1 MRVALVVGST
11 GLIGQQLIELLIS
24 DVQYDKVKCL
34 TRKPLPLAHDKLEVI
49 ETDGSNLNELA
60 DRLTANDIFCC
71 LGTTM
76 KKAKSKEAFR
86 RVDFDYPL
94 GLAQVTKK
102 AGATQFHLVSALGAD
117 AKSSIFYNK
126 VKGEVEQAISN
137 VTFQTFHIYRPSLL
151 LGPRQE
157 ERSGEQ
163 AAVIFFKIFGFLVPA
178 KYKPIDSVKIAR
190 AMIDFAKKEQQGKFI
205 HESKSLQDF

>member
-1 MRVALVVGST
+1 MKIALVAGST

-34 TRKPLPLAHDKLEVI
+34 TRRPLPLVHDKLEVI
-49 ETDGSNLNELA
+49 ETDGNNLNELA

-76 KKAKSKEAFR
+76 KKARSKEAFR

-137 VTFQTFHIYRPSLL
+137 VTFQSFHIYRPSLL

-190 AMIDFAKKEQQGKFI
+190 AMIDFAKKEQPGKFI
-205 HESKSLQDF
+205 HESKSLQGF